1 MIESSVPKP
10 GPAIPVPGPSDW
22 SAALLT
28 SSSEALLGA
37 VRNYIGP
44 VKTPFDKR
52 DLVGKLEAF
61 LRRPETRN
69 SIFSLLD
76 QLDCKIL
83 SSSLLVGPVPEQS
96 LKELFL
102 GEIPLFELGVRISNL
117 LDRLLLFRYQVGGR
131 RYIAVNPLLEDELTE
146 KMLKPTA
153 LFGNGATDPS
163 ILKGAIPAMADA
175 KTAVALF
182 CFLFHAPLSMRKTG
196 VLNKRASERAA
207 ALLPELSSASGD
219 RPGVL
224 ARALAAVGVLPSN
237 EDEGRSPDRE
247 AFAELLSEWG
257 EDLPYYLASR
267 LAGEFEER
275 QSSNASLGPRPEQD
289 CIDGGGGGAARQC
302 ALVLAGALEVLPTGC
317 LIARPALSRWLRIV
331 AKRSRL
337 AAVPSGAVAALE
349 ALGIVT
355 QQGGSMILALPK
367 STSERSVPTERKRGA
382 LVVEGTHALHL
393 MPEASLEERLFVG
406 CVARPSS
413 VGMVWSFELD
423 RDSVRRAFASGL
435 TAKEIQSRFVALS
448 GTELPQSFVFSLSAW
463 EEEYRS
469 LRLYR
474 GFVLV
479 ADERQRPII
488 ERSAALGSLVAER
501 LAPGVYFLS
510 AASAEEAAALLSAAG
525 LEAPPLIFSPGVCNP
540 AGAFMAPDAGS
551 ENAPSLARERI
562 EAIGSLVAL
571 PAGEESV
578 PLKTD
583 PEPRL
588 AELRRY
594 LTVSSRSEESRREL
608 ADRIERRLVLTER
621 QIAESDPHPE
631 RLEASGLDYMGK
643 VRVVERALRSPGDRL
658 EVLYR
663 LPGEEPVRALLR
675 PVKLDK
681 NDKGLVLEA
690 EDLGTGGPARVP
702 LGSVSTVRRLR
713 ASLFGE
719 DQ

>member
-1 MIESSVPKP
+1 
-10 GPAIPVPGPSDW
+10 
-22 SAALLT
+22 
-28 SSSEALLGA
+28 
-37 VRNYIGP
+37 
-44 VKTPFDKR
+44 
-52 DLVGKLEAF
+52 
-61 LRRPETRN
+61 
-69 SIFSLLD
+69 
-76 QLDCKIL
+76 
-83 SSSLLVGPVPEQS
+83 
-96 LKELFL
+96 
-102 GEIPLFELGVRISNL
+102 LFEN
-117 LDRLLLFRYQVGGR
+117 
-131 RYIAVNPLLEDELTE
+131 ELTE
-146 KMLKPTA
+146 KILKPAA
-153 LFGNGATDPS
+153 LFGNGGTDPS
-163 ILKGAIPAMADA
+163 KLKEALPAMADA
-175 KTAVALF
+175 KAAVALF

-207 ALLPELSSASGD
+207 ALLPELSSTSVD
-219 RPGVL
+219 RPGIL
-224 ARALAAVGVLPSN
+224 ARSLAAVGVLPSN

-247 AFAELLSEWG
+247 AFAELLAEWG

-267 LAGEFEER
+267 LAGEFEEG
-275 QSSNASLGPRPEQD
+275 QSSSSVLSSQSEQA
-289 CIDGGGGGAARQC
+289 CVDGGGGGAARQC

-317 LIARPALSRWLRIV
+317 MIARPALGRWLRIV
-331 AKRSRL
+331 AKRARL
-337 AAVPSGAVAALE
+337 AAVPSSAVAALE

-355 QQGGSMILALPK
+355 QEGGSMALALPK
-367 STSERSVPTERKRGA
+367 RTSETSVPAERTRGV

-413 VGMVWSFELD
+413 VGMVWSFELE
-423 RDSVRRAFASGL
+423 RDTVRRAFASGL
-435 TAKEIQSRFVALS
+435 TAKEIQSRFVSMS

-510 AASAEEAAALLSAAG
+510 AASAEEAEAALSAAG
-525 LEAPPLIFSPGVCNP
+525 LETPPLTLSSGICSPARAELKDSP
-540 AGAFMAPDAGS
+540 AP
-551 ENAPSLARERI
+551 AREKI

-571 PAGEESV
+571 PAGEESA
-578 PLKTD
+578 PPKTD

-594 LTVSSRSEESRREL
+594 LTASSRSEESRREL

-643 VRVVERALRSPGDRL
+643 VRVVERALRSAGDRL

-702 LGSVSTVRRLR
+702 LGAVSTVRRLR